1 MTEVVSYSSKRMV
14 RSVNNYS
21 DRFYRR
27 WQNPDGLLSFPV
39 QCRETDLMVY
49 AEKDLTEK
57 TLSLVKKYR
66 SQVEET
72 IAENPDFRT
81 SLSPIDLKT
90 PYGMIAEMVDKSR
103 LAGVGPMAGIAGAL
117 AEFVGQE
124 LLELTEEIIIENG
137 GDIFIRSLKDR
148 TVLVY
153 AGEDSPFKDKVRLLL
168 KGREAPFGVC
178 ASSRTIGHSKSFGTT
193 DAVVVIASSAITAD
207 VFATAIGNRVK
218 SPDDLEP
225 AIEYVQAFPEVSGAL
240 ILIGDRMAVSGEIQL
255 V

>member
-1 MTEVVSYSSKRMV
+1 M
-14 RSVNNYS
+14 NNYS

-27 WQNPDGLLSFPV
+27 WQNPDGLISFPV
-39 QCRETDLMVY
+39 QYRETDLMVY

-57 TLSLVKKYR
+57 TLLLVKKYR

-72 IAENPDFRT
+72 IAENPHFRT

-90 PYGMIAEMVDKSR
+90 PYGMIAEMLDKSR

-117 AEFVGQE
+117 AEFVGRE
-124 LLELTEEIIIENG
+124 LLELTDEIIIENG
-137 GDIFIRSLKDR
+137 GDIFIRSLQDR

-153 AGEDSPFKDKVRLLL
+153 AGEDSPFKDRVRLLL
-168 KGREAPFGVC
+168 KGQEVSFGVC
-178 ASSRTIGHSKSFGTT
+178 TSSRTIGHSKSFGNT

-218 SPDDLEP
+218 SPDDLDS
-225 AIEYVQAFPEVSGAL
+225 AIEYIQSFPEVSGAL
-240 ILIGDRMAVSGEIQL
+240 ILIGDKMAVSGEIQL

>member
-1 MTEVVSYSSKRMV
+1 MKR
-14 RSVNNYS
+14 SLDKYS

-27 WQNPDGLLSFPV
+27 WQNPEGLVSFSV
-39 QCRETDLMVY
+39 QYRETDLMVY

-72 IAENPDFRT
+72 IAENPDFQT
-81 SLSPIDLKT
+81 SLSPIEVAT
-90 PYGMIAEMVDKSR
+90 SYEMIAKMLDKSR
-103 LAGVGPMAGIAGAL
+103 LAGVGPMAGVAGAL
-117 AEFVGQE
+117 AEFVGRD
-124 LLELTEEIIIENG
+124 LLELTDEIIIENG

-153 AGEDSPFKDKVRLLL
+153 AGEDSPFKDKVRLVL

-178 ASSRTIGHSKSFGTT
+178 ASSRTIGHSKSFGNT

-207 VFATAIGNRVK
+207 VFATALGNRVK
-218 SPDDLEP
+218 GPSDLGS
-225 AIEYVQAFPEVSGAL
+225 AIECVQGFPDVSGAL
-240 ILIGDRMAVSGEIQL
+240 IMIGEKMAVSGEIQL

>member
-1 MTEVVSYSSKRMV
+1 M
-14 RSVNNYS
+14 NNYS

-27 WQNPDGLLSFPV
+27 WQNPDGLISFPV
-39 QCRETDLMVY
+39 QYRETDLMVY

-57 TLSLVKKYR
+57 TLLLVKKYR

-72 IAENPDFRT
+72 IAENPHFRT

-90 PYGMIAEMVDKSR
+90 PYGMIAEMLDKSR

-117 AEFVGQE
+117 AEFVGRE
-124 LLELTEEIIIENG
+124 LLELTDEIIIENG
-137 GDIFIRSLKDR
+137 GDIFIRSLQDR

-153 AGEDSPFKDKVRLLL
+153 AGEDSPFKDRVRLLL
-168 KGREAPFGVC
+168 KGQEDPFGVC
-178 ASSRTIGHSKSFGTT
+178 TSSRTIGHSKSFGNT
-193 DAVVVIASSAITAD
+193 DAVVVIASSAINAD

-218 SPDDLEP
+218 GPDDLDS
-225 AIEYVQAFPEVSGAL
+225 AIEYIQSFPEVSGAL
-240 ILIGDRMAVSGEIQL
+240 ILIGDKMAVSGEIQL